1 MDKEWIPVI
10 ATLFGVILGGL
21 IGALIKRV
29 EMNYQIRYEQR
40 KLILGKI
47 EQLHNEASTLLHT
60 YIKFLNVLI
69 QMKTLHGFEV
79 ERYNEQLELLTKSK
93 ISTSSLVYIYAPSLK
108 DSWEEVLDQAKIFDK
123 YTQSYFEDEN
133 ITTDQ
138 LYDNFRKFS
147 IMSNVFLGDI
157 EKISL
162 QYTNLRE
169 NAAAKLTS

>member
-1 MDKEWIPVI
+1 MSKEWITVV
-10 ATLFGVILGGL
+10 AALFGVILGGL
-21 IGALIKRV
+21 IAALAKRL

-93 ISTSSLVYIYAPSLK
+93 ISTSSLVYIYTPNLR
-108 DSWEEVLDQAKIFDK
+108 DSWEQVLDQAKIFDD
-123 YTQSYFEDEN
+123 YTKTYFEDQN

-138 LYDNFRKFS
+138 LYENFRKFS
-147 IMSNVFLGDI
+147 VMCQLFLGDI
-157 EKISL
+157 EKLSF
-162 QYTNLRE
+162 QYTDLRE
-169 NAAAKLTS
+169 NITDKLTP